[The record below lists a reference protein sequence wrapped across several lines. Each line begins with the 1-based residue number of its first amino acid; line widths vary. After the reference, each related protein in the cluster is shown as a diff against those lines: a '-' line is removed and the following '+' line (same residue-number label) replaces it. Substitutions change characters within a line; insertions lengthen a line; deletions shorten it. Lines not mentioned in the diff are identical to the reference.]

1 MWQNTRRQKT
11 DDILQGRRAE
21 PIPLPLGP
29 FLPDQR
35 TVVLDRFCQI
45 NGQWFFVTREK
56 TQEGPYPSRDEASA
70 GAERYIA
77 RMQGRA

>member
-1 MWQNTRRQKT
+1 MTYC
-11 DDILQGRRAE
+11 RAGE
-21 PIPLPLGP
+21 PNP
-29 FLPDQR
+29 FQFR
-35 TVVLDRFCQI
+35 SDRFCQI

-56 TQEGPYPSRDEASA
+56 TQEGPYPSRDQANV